1 MTVIVPP
8 KVFFI
13 ASTRLYLFKK
23 ERHIRSPM
31 LTIELEATDT
41 LWYDNLLISLQRD
54 QASSQLK
61 AIIVGKANL
70 LVKIA
75 SEVTDLNLIFFIG
88 EKLLYLEACV
98 DYN

>member
-41 LWYDNLLISLQRD
+41 LWYDNLLISL
-54 QASSQLK
+54 
-61 AIIVGKANL
+61 
-70 LVKIA
+70 
-75 SEVTDLNLIFFIG
+75 
-88 EKLLYLEACV
+88 
-98 DYN
+98 